1 MDSWED
7 VQAKKSQMQ
16 KEAIAPLDKAQKEIL
31 AKVLE
36 LEWENRH
43 LKTPDVR
50 GPLKN
55 FIQQVV
61 KNDTPETGS

>member
-1 MDSWED
+1 MDTWED
-7 VQAKKSQMQ
+7 VQGKKAAMQ
-16 KEAIAPLDKAQKEIL
+16 KEALAALDPHEREIL

-50 GPLKN
+50 KQLRN
-55 FIQQVV
+55 FIQQVL
-61 KNDTPETGS
+61 K